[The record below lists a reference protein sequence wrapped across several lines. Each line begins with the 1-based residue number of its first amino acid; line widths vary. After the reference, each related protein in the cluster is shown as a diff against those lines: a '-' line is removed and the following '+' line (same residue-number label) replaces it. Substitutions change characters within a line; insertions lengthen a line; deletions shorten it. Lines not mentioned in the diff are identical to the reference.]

1 MRLHNHVLG
10 PARNPWNWKP
20 LVAVVIPH
28 AARAP
33 ARARRDG
40 AGDIEAQRRRARHHP
55 RPTVLN
61 PLEPRLAVYLSSASR
76 QQRTAG
82 AADASVAA
90 AAEDALS
97 SMYNVKA
104 V

>member
-1 MRLHNHVLG
+1 MALATSKLSADEHGIILG
-10 PARNPWNWKP
+10 QLCNA
-20 LVAVVIPH
+20 
-28 AARAP
+28 
-33 ARARRDG
+33 
-40 AGDIEAQRRRARHHP
+40 
-55 RPTVLN
+55 
-61 PLEPRLAVYLSSASR
+61 LEPRLAVYLSSASR